1 MKRTQLNKVY
11 TTISKIELKTLLTKQ
26 LKLVDENL
34 ELRKDIEFRDY
45 RIQKLE
51 EELLK
56 MKQFIISNHQKG
68 KMKPEEKI
76 VHKMV
81 NIYV

>member
-1 MKRTQLNKVY
+1 MNKVY

-56 MKQFIISNHQKG
+56 MKQFIISNHQKC

>member
-1 MKRTQLNKVY
+1 MNKVY

-34 ELRKDIEFRDY
+34 ELRKDIDFRDY

-56 MKQFIISNHQKG
+56 MKQFIISNHQKS

>member
-1 MKRTQLNKVY
+1 MNKSY
-11 TTISKIELKTLLTKQ
+11 TTISKVQLKTTLTRQ

-51 EELLK
+51 EEIIEMQKLLHI
-56 MKQFIISNHQKG
+56 QEH
-68 KMKPEEKI
+68 KI
-76 VHKMV
+76 AHKTV